1 MRNRCEYC
9 NRKFKYREIVTSVWR
24 VKGYKNIKCEECST
38 EYKLTWYSNLLIN
51 VLVTAPVLAT
61 NLIGSK
67 ILILYVLWLIIMIL
81 ITPLFCI
88 YKKYDWS
95 NKKKLR

>member
-9 NRKFKYREIVTSVWR
+9 NHKFKYREIVTSAWR

-38 EYKLTWYSNLLIN
+38 EYKLTRYSNLLIN
-51 VLVTAPVLAT
+51 ILVTAPVLAT

-67 ILILYVLWLIIMIL
+67 ILILYVLWLCIIIS
-81 ITPLFCI
+81 ITPLLCI
-88 YKKYDWS
+88 YKKI
-95 NKKKLR
+95 